1 MENGNPL
8 DDPRAASAVFFPRPD
23 HPWGPAASAA
33 RDHLF
38 EVEPGVR
45 LRLRLFP
52 GPVDA
57 PALLFFHG
65 NGETARDYDGLA
77 DEYRALPATFAVA
90 EYRGYGPSTGRPSLG
105 TFLGDAHHTLDE
117 LKALLA
123 AEKRSERVVIMGR
136 SLGSAPAIE
145 LAASRPA
152 DISALVVESGFARVV
167 PLLELIG
174 VPAGRLG
181 ITEKHGPQSEAK
193 MARIS
198 MPTLIL
204 HAEDDE
210 IIPIGDAEL
219 LAAASADPGIVFFR
233 VPRAGHNDI
242 QHRAG
247 PAYFERIRELL
258 ARLPR

>member
-1 MENGNPL
+1 MEQDNPL
-8 DDPRAASAVFFPRPD
+8 ADPHTASAVFFPRPD
-23 HPWGPAASAA
+23 MPYGPEANGA

-38 EVEPGVR
+38 DSEPGVR

-52 GPVDA
+52 GPADA
-57 PALLFFHG
+57 PAILFFHG

-90 EYRGYGPSTGRPSLG
+90 EYRGYGPSTGEPSLR
-105 TFLGDAHHTLDE
+105 TFLGDAHRTLDE
-117 LKALLA
+117 LKTLLA
-123 AEKRSERVVIMGR
+123 AEGRPAPVVVMGR

-145 LAASRPA
+145 LASARPSEVA
-152 DISALVVESGFARVV
+152 GLVVESGFARIV

-181 ITEKHGPQSEAK
+181 ITEDHGPQNERK
-193 MARIS
+193 MAKVEA
-198 MPTLIL
+198 PTLIL
-204 HAEDDE
+204 HAEEDE
-210 IIPIGDAEL
+210 IIPIRDAEL
-219 LAAASADPGIVFFR
+219 LHAASRDPGVVFFR
-233 VPRAGHNDI
+233 VPGAGHNDI